1 MKKRN
6 EIAEALEE
14 AGILKELNSDITS
27 SWKTVLRWKNITQ
40 AELSRRTGIT
50 ECSISLIIAGQRMG
64 TVDNIV
70 LMCLAMNVPLEISL
84 HLLRISG
91 HVLVLNN
98 ERNVIYNYLLKYRY
112 KEPLSEIKTFLE
124 DSGSDFYMKI
134 PL

>member
-50 ECSISLIIAGQRMG
+50 ECSISLIISGQRMG

-84 HLLRISG
+84 HLLRLSG

-112 KEPLSEIKTFLE
+112 KEPLSEIKKFLE